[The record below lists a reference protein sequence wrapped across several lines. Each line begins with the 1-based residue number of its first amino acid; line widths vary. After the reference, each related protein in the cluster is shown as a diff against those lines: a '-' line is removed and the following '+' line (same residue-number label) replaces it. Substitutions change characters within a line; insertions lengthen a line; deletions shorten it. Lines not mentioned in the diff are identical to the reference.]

1 MLLHALCTTC
11 VVMMKPGRSDFM
23 QQTFMVTKH
32 VCADSC
38 ISGNAAH
45 EAHMIPVQ
53 FALNDK

>member
-1 MLLHALCTTC
+1 MNSHLQL
-11 VVMMKPGRSDFM
+11 
-23 QQTFMVTKH
+23 VTKH

-45 EAHMIPVQ
+45 EAHMILLQ